1 MTGSDLFADILQ
13 PAGAVTNNQSKP
25 KEQTHLNLNSDNL
38 KLFNF
43 SYYCILIRFLLFN
56 SPKESFT

>member
-25 KEQTHLNLNSDNL
+25 KEQTHLNLNSDNV
-38 KLFNF
+38 KLYNF
-43 SYYCILIRFLLFN
+43 S
-56 SPKESFT
+56 

>member
-25 KEQTHLNLNSDNL
+25 KEQTHLNLNSDNI

-43 SYYCILIRFLLFN
+43 TY
-56 SPKESFT
+56 

>member
-43 SYYCILIRFLLFN
+43 SYYCTLIRILLFN
-56 SPKESFT
+56 SLKESFT

>member
-25 KEQTHLNLNSDNL
+25 KEQTHLNFNSDDI
-38 KLFNF
+38 KLFYFRNHL
-43 SYYCILIRFLLFN
+43 ILIRF
-56 SPKESFT
+56 